1 MDPIRIGDSF
11 WTLILITL
19 IVSSE
24 WQLGD
29 LAKDHLDREENVSEY
44 CGLNSKQML
53 ISYNLQHQQQQQPHH
68 YPYYHYVIH
77 SSHLYQNPNRVKT
90 KLISFSERNHITRIV
105 GGSDTSINLI
115 PWQVSI
121 QKHRTYLGYHKHFCG
136 GTIINSKWILTA
148 AHCFS
153 WIPENPIHSDQLHE
167 IRLVAGSSM
176 TSSHS
181 VFHNNPFTW
190 ERPQTASIEFVI
202 KYPSYKKKSPKYD
215 LALIKLKKSLKLFP
229 KSFVNAACLPETE
242 HQFTGPSTI
251 SGYGRTT
258 EGGKSSKI
266 LQKANVTVRPEK

>member
-1 MDPIRIGDSF
+1 
-11 WTLILITL
+11 
-19 IVSSE
+19 
-24 WQLGD
+24 
-29 LAKDHLDREENVSEY
+29 
-44 CGLNSKQML
+44 
-53 ISYNLQHQQQQQPHH
+53 
-68 YPYYHYVIH
+68 
-77 SSHLYQNPNRVKT
+77 
-90 KLISFSERNHITRIV
+90 
-105 GGSDTSINLI
+105 
-115 PWQVSI
+115 
-121 QKHRTYLGYHKHFCG
+121 
-136 GTIINSKWILTA
+136 
-148 AHCFS
+148 
-153 WIPENPIHSDQLHE
+153 
-167 IRLVAGSSM
+167 M

>member
-1 MDPIRIGDSF
+1 MCVFVFREVVVAIVVFIFSIPISYTIRSKFLNRLKRLRGEMDPIRIGDSF

-24 WQLGD
+24 WQLGY
-29 LAKDHLDREENVSEY
+29 LAKDHLDRDENVSEY

-153 WIPENPIHSDQLHE
+153 WYNSFRFLFIFRSNH
-167 IRLVAGSSM
+167 IRLIRKISLLSCSLGFRRIRFIPINCM
-176 TSSHS
+176 
-181 VFHNNPFTW
+181 
-190 ERPQTASIEFVI
+190 RFV
-202 KYPSYKKKSPKYD
+202 
-215 LALIKLKKSLKLFP
+215 
-229 KSFVNAACLPETE
+229 
-242 HQFTGPSTI
+242 
-251 SGYGRTT
+251 
-258 EGGKSSKI
+258 
-266 LQKANVTVRPEK
+266 